1 MLVECWCDFFSLEQ
15 SVIME
20 FMGLKH
26 SGSLLLDLLMQ
37 KLFLFFGPVA
47 GLK

>member
-1 MLVECWCDFFSLEQ
+1 MLLNVCETFFSLEQ

-37 KLFLFFGPVA
+37 KLFYFWA
-47 GLK
+47 GTRFK